1 MKTNK
6 KALCFGVAGILAMI
20 FVISFASAAI
30 TISSIQ
36 NPSVY
41 GNSFNVVLTT
51 DQALDEQVT
60 AMTIA
65 PLNDG
70 SGNSIIFNIPA
81 ILPLVPTGTSGIT
94 VPITYTTGNFNF
106 NYIKTYSTIM
116 TVNGTLSTNNINGDQ
131 KTVTFSQRPYCDN
144 VSNNGNLR
152 TEITD
157 VKILSGFGDDDNYWY
172 PMDEV
177 EIELNIENDGNWDV
191 KSIDVDWALYTT
203 DGKKI
208 ADDELSTFKLK
219 EGDDK
224 TLTFKIKLDENID
237 DFENQDVVLFVKA
250 KGTIDDNAS
259 VHDNEDTCDSDSTQ
273 VQMITDDNFV
283 ILENFE
289 LSGVALEDLTLE
301 NYSVICGEEIE
312 FIAEVW
318 NTQSD
323 DEQDVSVSVYNKE
336 LGINQIV
343 EIGDV
348 DAFDKETLSV
358 KVKLPSKIENKWY
371 SLLFEV
377 LDEDGDVFENSEDGI
392 SNYNVKFKV
401 EGCNVKV
408 APLISAELGSE
419 AKSGQEL
426 TVKTVVTNPGN
437 SEVKYNVK
445 ISDYADWAELITPE
459 NTEIILKSGESKE
472 ISITF
477 DTNKKAVGEK
487 TFNVE
492 VLSGN
497 EVVAK
502 QPVAVTLEKSTT
514 EVKDFIVKNWKL
526 IGIILLNLILVIAI
540 IAVIVKIYRK

>member
-116 TVNGTLSTNNINGDQ
+116 TVNGTVSTNNINGDQ

-502 QPVAVTLEKSTT
+502 QPFAVTLEKSTT